1 MGPITPVA
9 AIPTSELAKPVQ
21 TRPERAS
28 ESPAEPRIVRFARR
42 LRLYCSNWHARRS
55 YISRNL
61 LPHGPVPERVIVC
74 GLVGSPVRLSL
85 MLALS
90 APWTVGVKVTAT
102 VQVELGGVATPQV
115 PPVTAKSPGFAPLKL
130 SPIGSENPDRLST
143 VAFNVFDGIFA
154 VRGPYASFAGVTV
167 AGIVAP
173 VLSEISVGPSG
184 SGLAVTE
191 SVRG

>member
-1 MGPITPVA
+1 
-9 AIPTSELAKPVQ
+9 
-21 TRPERAS
+21 
-28 ESPAEPRIVRFARR
+28 
-42 LRLYCSNWHARRS
+42 
-55 YISRNL
+55 
-61 LPHGPVPERVIVC
+61 
-74 GLVGSPVRLSL
+74 

-130 SPIGSENPDRLST
+130 SPIVSENPDRLST
-143 VAFNVFDGIFA
+143 VAFNVFDGIFE
-154 VRGPYASFAGVTV
+154 VSVPNTSFAGVTV

-173 VLSEISVGPSG
+173 VLSEIVCGPSG

-191 SVRG
+191 SVADSVPSAPGVNAT